1 MHDHTLAAE
10 VAEHLEVERRDLTVV
25 AEHTAASRPREPDET
40 AIATQTPSAE
50 TWSEGSATVA
60 AA

>member
-1 MHDHTLAAE
+1 MHEDALAAE
-10 VAEHLEVERRDLTVV
+10 VAEHREVERRDLLLSVST
-25 AEHTAASRPREPDET
+25 TAASRPREPDET

-50 TWSEGSATVA
+50 TWSDGRATVA